1 MLRDLQRGG
10 DPQLDAVLGILAEV
24 RPDILVLTDFDY
36 DLDGFALSVFQS
48 ALQTAG
54 WSLDYSFALAPN
66 VGLMTDLDLDQDGRL
81 YTPRDAQGFGYF
93 RGNGGMAILSRWPF
107 GAVWS
112 WSDVLWKDVP
122 GAAPPTGWPEHVMA
136 VQRLSSNGHW
146 AVPVDTPAGTLTLLA
161 FAATS
166 PVFDGPEDRNGLR
179 GADEVRFWETVLD
192 GHWGAVPEGPF
203 VVGKANIDPVD
214 GDGLQDAIGSLLSHA
229 ALQDPQPR
237 SIGGKLAADVDHF
250 GDPALDTAH
259 WPGSEQGNLRV
270 SYILA
275 PADWTVTGAGV
286 FWPAPED
293 PLAALLGS
301 DGQAAG
307 PHRLVWVDVR
317 R

>member
-10 DPQLDAVLGILAEV
+10 DPQLDAVLGIVAQV
-24 RPDILVLTDFDY
+24 QPDILVLTDFDY
-36 DLDGFALSVFQS
+36 DLDGLALSAFQT

-54 WSLDYSFALAPN
+54 WSMDHSFARAPN

-81 YTPRDAQGFGYF
+81 HSPRDAQGFGYF

-107 GAVWS
+107 GAARDWS
-112 WSDVLWKDVP
+112 HILWKDIP
-122 GAAPPTGWPEHVMA
+122 GATLPKGWPDDVMA

-146 AVPVDTPAGTLTLLA
+146 AVPVDTPLGTITLLA
-161 FAATS
+161 FAATT

-192 GHWGAVPEGPF
+192 GHWGPVPQSP
-203 VVGKANIDPVD
+203 VVIGKANIDPVD
-214 GDGLQDAIGSLLSHA
+214 GDGRYDAILSLLSHA
-229 ALQDPQPR
+229 LLNDAAPR
-237 SIGGKLAADVDHF
+237 SVGGALAANPDHS

-259 WPGSEQGNLRV
+259 WPESDQGNLRV
-270 SYILA
+270 SYILP

-286 FWPAPED
+286 FWPAPND
-293 PLAALLGS
+293 PLATLIGD

-307 PHRLVWVDVR
+307 PHRLVWVDVSR
-317 R
+317 